1 MRLIRYQ
8 HKRYSLYFSQPTFP
22 VFILWN
28 WRKYVKTK
36 ESGGIGWLHYAFTE
50 YGNANVG
57 RPRTGA
63 GARFSLLHSAQC
75 GSGAHPAHC
84 PVCVCR
90 RPLSGGEVV
99 QGYTDQSSPSDAVVK
114 NTWSYNSTPPSLWCR
129 TTLATGEILSINV
142 SLWRYMPMRT
152 TIPRFMGLCI
162 LFVDI
167 TSSFTLHNTNFLRN
181 HKRFTLHIHCLM
193 AQEQQF

>member
-1 MRLIRYQ
+1 M
-8 HKRYSLYFSQPTFP
+8 HSLNMATLVLGDQELGQGQGFLFCTAPSVALGLTQPT
-22 VFILWN
+22 
-28 WRKYVKTK
+28 T
-36 ESGGIGWLHYAFTE
+36 
-50 YGNANVG
+50 
-57 RPRTGA
+57 
-63 GARFSLLHSAQC
+63 QC
-75 GSGAHPAHC
+75 VC
-84 PVCVCR
+84 VCVCR

-114 NTWSYNSTPPSLWCR
+114 NTWSYNSTPPSVWCR

-167 TSSFTLHNTNFLRN
+167 ASSFTLHNTNFLRN